1 MQKLRSDIKGYDE
14 YVKDF
19 EAVCNKDY
27 VRPKSETEIWEE
39 MSEEMSECDEFE
51 TGERIG
57 VTASLL
63 GEGRSIDKKVH
74 LFVFDYVYESSDW
87 VRIEYAGMR

>member
-1 MQKLRSDIKGYDE
+1 MQELRSDIKGYDE

-39 MSEEMSECDEFE
+39 MSEGMSECDEFK

-57 VTASLL
+57 VTVSLL
-63 GEGRSIDKKVH
+63 GEGRSIDKKSTP
-74 LFVFDYVYESSDW
+74 LYFRLCIRKF
-87 VRIEYAGMR
+87 RLGTN